1 MDIPKN
7 IVVSGMTIALTLAVG
22 LGYTAKPVVAAEP
35 VLGKPV
41 CRCAPDKSTADK
53 LPTEGVWKIQC
64 YNGSKT
70 VQAYVD
76 CATGPKDLCDKSG
89 AKVDAACNPIT
100 DAVISGPFQIPTLGA
115 LMTSLVRLFFFVSGI
130 LALFYLL
137 SGAFD
142 WIRSGGKEE
151 DITTAQKKIMAAIL
165 GLVVMVSVLTLVIII
180 EQVIFSGTVCLGV
193 SCPIKLDDI
202 RLVTPN

>member
-1 MDIPKN
+1 MKKLKN
-7 IVVSGMTIALTLAVG
+7 LALSTMTLTLLLTVG
-22 LGYTAKPVVAAEP
+22 LVYTAQPVEAAK
-35 VLGKPV
+35 GKPL
-41 CRCAPDKSTADK
+41 CRCAPDPIKGK
-53 LPTEGVWKIQC
+53 LPTEGKWKVQC
-64 YNGSKT
+64 YDGSKGN
-70 VQAYVD
+70 QMYGD
-76 CATGPKDLCDKSG
+76 CDEGIAPKNLCEKSG
-89 AKVDAACNPIT
+89 AKADGDCNPIT

-115 LMTSLVRLFFFVSGI
+115 LMTSLVRLFFFISGI

-142 WIRSGGKEE
+142 WIRSAGADEE
-151 DITTAQKKIMAAIL
+151 ITKAQKKIMAAIL

-193 SCPIKLDDI
+193 SCPIELDDI